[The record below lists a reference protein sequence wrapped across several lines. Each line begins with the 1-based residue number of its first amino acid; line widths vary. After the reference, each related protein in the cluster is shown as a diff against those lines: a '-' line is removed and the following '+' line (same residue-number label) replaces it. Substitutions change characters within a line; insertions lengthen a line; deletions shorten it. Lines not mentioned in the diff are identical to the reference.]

1 MFERVFKKKDSLDEQ
16 GSYSELARRSRV
28 AKQKAAEHSSRRPR
42 TAPSPSDF
50 NASDRLIVHRHSFDD
65 ESMSPHHT
73 TPEPLRF
80 SSPEVLAPFSFAPP
94 TVHPQSLRPVQR
106 PPSAPQLE
114 NPCPRM
120 MLQRRSSSGM
130 ELRNPFRS
138 DTNESMASMGRTDSF
153 DSFADTGVPVHRTVR
168 AFRPAHIIADASHAP
183 QKAAIFTTEAAGRE
197 PQVSPLTV
205 NATSDPFADS
215 PAASQST
222 LPVISTVGS
231 PIPREETT
239 SQRPVSRRWS
249 LLRSPK
255 RTSQDFLQVK
265 IPTGLMSPVRESRLS
280 FWSKA

>member
-1 MFERVFKKKDSLDEQ
+1 
-16 GSYSELARRSRV
+16 
-28 AKQKAAEHSSRRPR
+28 
-42 TAPSPSDF
+42 
-50 NASDRLIVHRHSFDD
+50 
-65 ESMSPHHT
+65 
-73 TPEPLRF
+73 
-80 SSPEVLAPFSFAPP
+80 
-94 TVHPQSLRPVQR
+94 
-106 PPSAPQLE
+106 
-114 NPCPRM
+114 
-120 MLQRRSSSGM
+120 M

-183 QKAAIFTTEAAGRE
+183 QKAAIFTTEVAGRE

-239 SQRPVSRRWS
+239 VRSYTQGLVYVD
-249 LLRSPK
+249 LRSLVTAACISPMV
-255 RTSQDFLQVK
+255 SPQVTK
-265 IPTGLMSPVRESRLS
+265 TNVPGLPSS
-280 FWSKA
+280 

>member
-1 MFERVFKKKDSLDEQ
+1 MFERVFKKKDSSDEPPC
-16 GSYSELARRSRV
+16 SYSELARRNRV
-28 AKQKAAEHSSRRPR
+28 AKAAEQSSRRPR
-42 TAPSPSDF
+42 TAPGASDS

-73 TPEPLRF
+73 IPEPLRF
-80 SSPEVLAPFSFAPP
+80 SSPEILAPFSFTPP
-94 TVHPQSLRPVQR
+94 TIHPQSLQPAQR
-106 PPSAPQLE
+106 PPSAPPLD

-138 DTNESMASMGRTDSF
+138 DTNESMASMGRTESF

-168 AFRPAHIIADASHAP
+168 AFRPAHIIADAGHAP
-183 QKAAIFTTEAAGRE
+183 QKAAIFTTTGRE

-222 LPVISTVGS
+222 LPVVSTAAS
-231 PIPREETT
+231 PVPREETT
-239 SQRPVSRRWS
+239 SQRPISRRWS

-255 RTSQDFLQVK
+255 RASQDFLQVK
-265 IPTGLMSPVRESRLS
+265 IPTGLMSPVRESRLA

>member
-1 MFERVFKKKDSLDEQ
+1 M
-16 GSYSELARRSRV
+16 
-28 AKQKAAEHSSRRPR
+28 
-42 TAPSPSDF
+42 
-50 NASDRLIVHRHSFDD
+50 
-65 ESMSPHHT
+65 
-73 TPEPLRF
+73 
-80 SSPEVLAPFSFAPP
+80 
-94 TVHPQSLRPVQR
+94 VHPQILQPAQR
-106 PPSAPQLE
+106 PPSAPPLD

-168 AFRPAHIIADASHAP
+168 AFRPAHTIADAGHAP
-183 QKAAIFTTEAAGRE
+183 QKAAIFTTTGRE

-222 LPVISTVGS
+222 LPVVSTAGS
-231 PIPREETT
+231 PVTREETT
-239 SQRPVSRRWS
+239 VRPYMPRLLYVNSQYVQSQRPISRRWS
-249 LLRSPK
+249 ILRSPK
-255 RTSQDFLQVK
+255 RASQDFLQVK
-265 IPTGLMSPVRESRLS
+265 IPTGLMSPVRESRLA